1 MTIKY
6 LPILLLISVI
16 HSQDVNQT
24 SKIKSSTFRG
34 TPCDDT
40 EYRNSNGTPNWKN
53 YGRFLSECDSLST
66 TYFDA
71 EFAEM
76 DKVKQREQAT
86 KDSLEQIEIASMD
99 IDAELDMDAMWDNT
113 IWQEI
118 EEIGETIYGE
128 VEQVT
133 SVAGVRGA
141 EAEDEA
147 LSYLYYRRSMRGIAM
162 IDLQKA
168 YGKLSIKRDIIL
180 DTNPENPKLD
190 KINSLLYQLQIKINK
205 KS

>member
-1 MTIKY
+1 MKKVLTFVLMMI
-6 LPILLLISVI
+6 VI
-16 HSQDVNQT
+16 RAQDVTQV
-24 SKIKSSTFRG
+24 SEIKSSTFLG
-34 TPCDDT
+34 KECDDT

-71 EFAEM
+71 EFAEI
-76 DKVKQREQAT
+76 DKVKRREQAI

-168 YGKLSIKRDIIL
+168 YGKLMNTKDRLEKS
-180 DTNPENPKLD
+180 NPKHPKLN
-190 KINSLLYQLQIKINK
+190 KINDLLSQLRIKIKNT
-205 KS
+205 

>member
-24 SKIKSSTFRG
+24 SKIKSSTFKG

-71 EFAEM
+71 EFAEI
-76 DKVKQREQAT
+76 DKVKRKEQAT

-147 LSYLYYRRSMRGIAM
+147 LAFLYYRRSMRGIAM

-168 YGKLSIKRDIIL
+168 YGRLQNTRDEL
-180 DTNPENPKLD
+180 MKANPKHPKLD
-190 KINSLLYQLQIKINK
+190 KINNLISQLKIKINK
-205 KS
+205 S

>member
-6 LPILLLISVI
+6 LPILLLISAI

-76 DKVKQREQAT
+76 DRVKQREQAT

-147 LSYLYYRRSMRGIAM
+147 LNHLYYIRSMRGISM
-162 IDLQKA
+162 IVLQKA
-168 YGKLSIKRDIIL
+168 YGRLQNTRDEL
-180 DTNPENPKLD
+180 MKANPKHPKLE
-190 KINSLLYQLQIKINK
+190 KINNLISQLEIKINK
-205 KS
+205 S

>member
-6 LPILLLISVI
+6 LPILLLISAI

-118 EEIGETIYGE
+118 EEVGETIYGE

-168 YGKLSIKRDIIL
+168 YGRLQNTRDEL
-180 DTNPENPKLD
+180 MKANPKHPKLE
-190 KINSLLYQLQIKINK
+190 KINNLISQLEIKINK
-205 KS
+205 S

>member
-1 MTIKY
+1 MKKVLTFVLMMI
-6 LPILLLISVI
+6 VI
-16 HSQDVNQT
+16 RAQDVT
-24 SKIKSSTFRG
+24 RVSEIKSSTFLG
-34 TPCDDT
+34 KECDDT
-40 EYRNSNGTPNWKN
+40 EYRNSNGSPNWKN
-53 YGRFLSECDSLST
+53 YGAWLSECDSMQT
-66 TYFDA
+66 VHYDA
-71 EFAEM
+71 VFALR
-76 DKVKQREQAT
+76 DKERRKEKAIQ
-86 KDSLEQIEIASMD
+86 DSLEQIEIASMD

-118 EEIGETIYGE
+118 EEVGETIYGE

-147 LSYLYYRRSMRGIAM
+147 LNHLYYRRSMRGIAM

-168 YGKLSIKRDIIL
+168 YGKLMNTKDRLEKS
-180 DTNPENPKLD
+180 NPKHPKLD
-190 KINSLLYQLQIKINK
+190 KINNLISQLKIKIS

>member
-1 MTIKY
+1 MRY
-6 LPILLLISVI
+6 LPLLFVSVI
-16 HSQDVNQT
+16 IGQDVNRV
-24 SKIKSSTFRG
+24 SDIKSSTFQG
-34 TPCDDT
+34 TECDDT

-53 YGRFLSECDSLST
+53 YGRWLSECDSMST
-66 TYFDA
+66 TFYDN
-71 EFAEM
+71 EFVLR
-76 DKVKQREQAT
+76 DKERRKEKAIQ
-86 KDSLEQIEIASMD
+86 DSLEQIEIASMD

-147 LSYLYYRRSMRGIAM
+147 LGYLYYRRSMRGIAL